1 MYSGCTVVCIPRTKE
16 DIMGKPSTSE
26 DPDIVRAAGE
36 GMTRRHS
43 PHADAREE
51 REAAAE
57 KQKGEKSPPEA

>member
-1 MYSGCTVVCIPRTKE
+1 
-16 DIMGKPSTSE
+16 MGKPSTSE